1 MTFAGAAFAQTPTG
15 DAYGGVAGLQQGSS
29 GGGGGGEAPSQ
40 PASRPEAQGGG
51 NLPFTGFELGM
62 AALMGAGLLGTG
74 LVLRR
79 TLRSDAHA

>member
-29 GGGGGGEAPSQ
+29 GGGGGGGEAPAQ
-40 PASRPEAQGGG
+40 PASQPQGGG

-79 TLRSDAHA
+79 TLRSDARA

>member
-1 MTFAGAAFAQTPTG
+1 VLIRLTGLFAIAFCVLALTFAGTAIAQTPTG
-15 DAYGGVAGLQQGSS
+15 DAYGGLAGLQQGSS
-29 GGGGGGEAPSQ
+29 GGGGGGGGETPS
-40 PASRPEAQGGG
+40 R
-51 NLPFTGFELGM
+51 M

>member
-15 DAYGGVAGLQQGSS
+15 DAYGGIAGLQQGSS
-29 GGGGGGEAPSQ
+29 GGGGGGGGNAPSAGESQ
-40 PASRPEAQGGG
+40 PKGGS
-51 NLPFTGFELGM
+51 LPFTGFELGM